1 MECYYCSHLH
11 QNGFVLYHLKWF
23 SFLKRLFA
31 AKKVDSDSVIQVGIG
46 DLSQHN
52 IAAKMIDFRD
62 NVAILELE
70 RRVDFANSACLG
82 KPSLGTFIFTT
93 ISNDSKR

>member
-1 MECYYCSHLH
+1 MLLLFTPVSKWVC
-11 QNGFVLYHLKWF
+11 FVPFEMVLIF
-23 SFLKRLFA
+23 KRLLL
-31 AKKVDSDSVIQVGIG
+31 AKKDDSDSVIQVGIG
-46 DLSQHN
+46 DVSQHN
-52 IAAKMIDFRD
+52 IAAQMIDFRE

-82 KPSLGTFIFTT
+82 KPSSGIFIFTS

>member
-1 MECYYCSHLH
+1 MLLLFTPVSKWVC
-11 QNGFVLYHLKWF
+11 FVPFETVLI
-23 SFLKRLFA
+23 SKRLFLA
-31 AKKVDSDSVIQVGIG
+31 EKDDSDSAIQVGIG

-52 IAAKMIDFRD
+52 IAAKMIDFRE

-70 RRVDFANSACLG
+70 RRVDFANPACLG
-82 KPSLGTFIFTT
+82 KPSSGTFIFTT